1 MKVQDTRRRHL
12 LLLATQ
18 ASRLPVAVV
27 TAEVRRLAP
36 DTAGRLTLW
45 AQLTQ
50 ALRDVDAADVD
61 ELAALAAVV
70 DPLLVQLV
78 PDAPAGLAVRAR
90 DAVPAVAR

>member
-50 ALRDVDAADVD
+50 ALRAADVD

-78 PDAPAGLAVRAR
+78 PDAPAGLAVLAR
-90 DAVPAVAR
+90 DAVPVVAR